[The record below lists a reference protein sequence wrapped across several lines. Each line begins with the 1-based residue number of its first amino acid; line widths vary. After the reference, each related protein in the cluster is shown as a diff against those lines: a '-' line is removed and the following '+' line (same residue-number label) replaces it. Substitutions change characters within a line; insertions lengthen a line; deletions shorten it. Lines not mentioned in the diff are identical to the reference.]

1 MISIMSK
8 FFLFPMYGF
17 ICSEFPIRRELNLI
31 SFSFIGHIHNPCG
44 KEFLNP
50 LAYTIEAEGL

>member
-8 FFLFPMYGF
+8 SFLFPMYSL
-17 ICSEFPIRRELNLI
+17 ICSEFPIRSELNLI
-31 SFSFIGHIHNPCG
+31 SFSFIGHIHNPCE
-44 KEFLNP
+44 KKFLNP